1 MMAGSKV
8 RERPKRAGHNQRGEE
23 LNNERTAGG
32 IRAIGRKHNTQY
44 QIQSTAS
51 SETMI
56 VKETSRPKP
65 GGDIIPS
72 GGGGKLKQSGDL
84 EAKRLKAV
92 PHQGVR
98 GALG

>member
-1 MMAGSKV
+1 MMARSKV
-8 RERPKRAGHNQRGEE
+8 RKSPKRTGHNQRGKE

-51 SETMI
+51 GETMI

-72 GGGGKLKQSGDL
+72 GSGGKLEKSGDL
-84 EAKRLKAV
+84 
-92 PHQGVR
+92 
-98 GALG
+98 